1 MIKACLVLPISILL
15 LVAYTGCVSTQK
27 AVAPVADF
35 GAAVRE
41 FSANRHALA
50 LDLSSRLNLRLPP
63 EAAAFFRTATTGT
76 WQSVSNQ
83 FEQVKQQTDYGTAIA
98 ELRNELWAP
107 IHETMGIWEVWVG
120 WKEDSQLLALFHEP
134 VLASMPKGSI
144 YFGGTDY
151 GRFVITTANALQK
164 SPPVFCITQNALAD
178 HTYAAHLRAVYGND
192 IWIPKETD
200 SAQAFQR
207 YVEEVQAGK
216 RGDNAQIKIEDGR
229 VHITGVLGVMELNG
243 ILCEMIFEH
252 NKDSHEFFVE
262 ESYVLSWMYPH
273 LEPHGLIMKLNR
285 EPIERLSAQT
295 VAQDREFWIRYEKL
309 LESQPNFAANAEAR
323 KAFSKLRTAIAG
335 VFAYRKMHA
344 DAEAAFR
351 QAIRL
356 FPASPEASF
365 RLAKMYEEQERLP
378 EAVRTMAE
386 YLKCALPDSRDKAAD
401 YMKQL
406 ETRRQNNGTEPI
418 R

>member
-1 MIKACLVLPISILL
+1 MTRSLVVSVLAMLL
-15 LVAYTGCVSTQK
+15 TAFMGCTTPP
-27 AVAPVADF
+27 ARLTAPANF

-41 FSANRHALA
+41 FSGKRYALSK
-50 LDLSSRLNLRLPP
+50 DLSARLNLPLPP
-63 EAAAFFRTATTGT
+63 QAEAFFRAATTGT
-76 WQSVSNQ
+76 WEAVSNC
-83 FEQVKQQTDYGTAIA
+83 FEQVKQQAEYGTAIV

-120 WKEDSQLLALFHEP
+120 WKEDSSLLALFHEP
-134 VLASMPKGSI
+134 VLASMPKRSI

-151 GRFVITTANALQK
+151 GRFVITTANAVQK

-178 HTYAAHLRAVYGND
+178 NTYAAHLRAVYGTD
-192 IWIPKETD
+192 IWLPKEAD

-207 YVEEVQAGK
+207 YVEEVRTGK

-243 ILCEMIFEH
+243 ILCEMIFDH
-252 NKDSHEFFVE
+252 NKATHEFFVE

-285 EPIERLSAQT
+285 EPVERLSAQT
-295 VAQDREFWIRYEKL
+295 VAQDREFWARYETL
-309 LESQPNFAANAEAR
+309 LESQPGFAGNTEAR
-323 KAFSKLRTAIAG
+323 KAFSKLRAAIAG
-335 VFAYRKMHA
+335 VFAYRRMYG
-344 DAEAAFR
+344 DAEGAFR

-365 RLAKMYEEQERLP
+365 RLAKMYEEQGQLSK
-378 EAVRTMAE
+378 ATRTMAD
-386 YLKCALPDSRDKAAD
+386 YLKCALPDSKQKAEE
-401 YMKQL
+401 YLRQL
-406 ETRRQNNGTEPI
+406 QTGRQNNGTEPI